1 MLGIGAT
8 SLLSRGRGRRHR
20 SIVLAV
26 SLPEPPRS
34 LANLPASPRWAGDR
48 VGLPGEPHRPQLFLP
63 QKGTVGASLSPEK
76 KKNLGLCDS

>member
-8 SLLSRGRGRRHR
+8 SLLSRGWGRRHR
-20 SIVLAV
+20 SIIPAV

-48 VGLPGEPHRPQLFLP
+48 VGLPGEPHRPRLFCAA
-63 QKGTVGASLSPEK
+63 KGHRRRLAVPREEEEPGVM
-76 KKNLGLCDS
+76 